1 MKPVLL
7 AVLFLGL
14 VAPSFSAVPDVDFDG
29 TKGNA
34 VNVAQE
40 LKTTV
45 LEINTPDLPKEP
57 PSGNISA
64 EVAIKSSAGEW
75 IVQQPEKIID
85 RISYYTFLPDTEVR
99 TTLSCTMSNPD
110 PNTDYWR
117 VSVNHTNFPSNAGH
131 INHPSVPPLQIP
143 TGDPLPNPLTSRIL
157 PVNINYVYH
166 WKVPSN
172 TEVPPTS
179 LSYLPA
185 YATKISETAQFSYKC
200 TGTLYMVT
208 EMKVP
213 NLKEL
218 TKGPGYD
225 LVGASVTLHQKNH
238 FGTEA
243 MNTAVKKLATDY
255 HSACS
260 GAKSLSY
267 NDMSLVWGGLYDI
280 KGNWATPHKA
290 HRFGVNLDVGKR
302 QIKKSNRK
310 KFIELACQ
318 AFNVLSEGDLS
329 SEPFAHYHL
338 TLKGAK
344 STGEELV
351 TFDIDPRY
359 TDCCPASTVSDKCID
374 LYDGGSLPTP
384 PEEDTPS
391 DCK

>member
-34 VNVAQE
+34 VNGAQE
-40 LKTTV
+40 LKTTI

-57 PSGNISA
+57 PSGNISV
-64 EVAIKSSAGEW
+64 EVAIKSPAGEW

-85 RISYYTFLPDTEVR
+85 KISYYTFLPDTEVQ

-157 PVNINYVYH
+157 PVNINYVYR

-172 TEVPPTS
+172 TEVPPAS

-225 LVGASVTLHQKNH
+225 LVGASETLHQKNH

-255 HSACS
+255 QSTCS

-302 QIKKSNRK
+302 QIIKSNRK

-318 AFNVLSEGDLS
+318 AFDVLSEGDVS
-329 SEPFAHYHL
+329 SEPAAHYHL

-344 STGEELV
+344 NTGEELV

-374 LYDGGSLPTP
+374 LYDGGVLK
-384 PEEDTPS
+384 PEEDTPT
-391 DCK
+391 DCQ